1 MNLQRKW
8 LTIGL
13 TVSAVLYALPLMAA
27 EAGEEAGLPQLDTS
41 LFPAQLFWL
50 AVSFTV
56 LYVLMR
62 FVALPG
68 VKKTQDNRHHVI
80 SSELSSASAA
90 NEAARS
96 MVAQYERALA
106 DARAKAQATVSDI
119 TAQAAKD
126 SVARQLTQ
134 QQELSKRLS
143 DAEASIR
150 AVRDTALNEIKGS
163 VVELAYG
170 IVEKVTGLKVKA

>member
-1 MNLQRKW
+1 MIVSRKY
-8 LTIGL
+8 LGFG
-13 TVSAVLYALPLMAA
+13 SAVTVTLYALPLMAA
-27 EAGEEAGLPQLDTS
+27 EAGEKTGLPQLDVS

-50 AVSFTV
+50 AVSFAV
-56 LYVLMR
+56 LYVLMA

-80 SSELSSASAA
+80 AAELASATAA
-90 NEAARS
+90 NDAARA
-96 MVAQYERALA
+96 MVAQYEKALA

-119 TAQAAKD
+119 TAKATKESAAK
-126 SVARQLTQ
+126 QLVQ

-143 DAEASIR
+143 DAEASIKS
-150 AVRDTALNEIKGS
+150 VRDAALKDIQGFAS
-163 VVELAYG
+163 ELAHG